1 MWIFREM
8 GILRNPWRSRMERN
22 INNRNLDQKWK
33 KGESLKSEVNKTKQN
48 KTKDYRGNRE
58 HYEVGRI
65 FEL

>member
-8 GILRNPWRSRMERN
+8 GIFRNPWRSRMERN

-33 KGESLKSEVNKTKQN
+33 KGESLKIEVNKTKQN

-65 FEL
+65 FE